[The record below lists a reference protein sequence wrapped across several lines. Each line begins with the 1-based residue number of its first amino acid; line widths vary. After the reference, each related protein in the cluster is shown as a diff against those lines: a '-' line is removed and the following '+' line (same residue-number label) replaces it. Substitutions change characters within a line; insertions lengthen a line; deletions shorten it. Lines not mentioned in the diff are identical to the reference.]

1 MFTLN
6 CKGRLL
12 VIDKP
17 MVMGIINITPDS
29 FYDGSRQTDES
40 ILSMTTKMVN
50 DGADIIDIGGQS
62 TRPGSERISIKE
74 ELKRVLPA
82 IEIILKGFPDTIIS
96 VDTYQSAVAEESVNA
111 GAVIINDISAG
122 NMDSDMIFTVAK
134 LGVPYICT
142 HMKGTP
148 ENMQDNPSYENITKD
163 VLDFFIKKTG
173 ECKQAGINDIIIDP
187 GFGFGKTITHNF
199 KLLKEL
205 SVFQMLDKPIMAGL
219 SRKST
224 IYKTLGVSADD
235 ALNGTTALHMLALHN
250 GANILRVHDV
260 KEAKEVIKL
269 FLRYIAV

>member
-122 NMDSDMIFTVAK
+122 NMDSDMIFSCKTWSSIHLYAYERHSGEYAGQSFIRK
-134 LGVPYICT
+134 YYKGCT
-142 HMKGTP
+142 
-148 ENMQDNPSYENITKD
+148 
-163 VLDFFIKKTG
+163 
-173 ECKQAGINDIIIDP
+173 
-187 GFGFGKTITHNF
+187 
-199 KLLKEL
+199 
-205 SVFQMLDKPIMAGL
+205 
-219 SRKST
+219 
-224 IYKTLGVSADD
+224 
-235 ALNGTTALHMLALHN
+235 
-250 GANILRVHDV
+250 
-260 KEAKEVIKL
+260 
-269 FLRYIAV
+269 